1 MMMMMPNRSGPEGRE
16 GAKPE
21 PDCTEGIRLSD
32 SHETINSTTLNIDPF
47 QNNNSDP
54 MQGDDPSTI
63 DCPLQGQRDAS
74 SSCACGANVGFPCIK
89 CSLDKHSPG
98 CQHSIKKNG
107 ENALLWCTFVVGVF
121 LIFPT
126 SLFRCQT
133 WLNLVQLLARVA

>member
-54 MQGDDPSTI
+54 MQGDDPSII
-63 DCPLQGQRDAS
+63 D
-74 SSCACGANVGFPCIK
+74 CACGPNVGFPCIK

-107 ENALLWCTFVVGVF
+107 ENALLWCTG
-121 LIFPT
+121 LNPT
-126 SLFRCQT
+126 
-133 WLNLVQLLARVA
+133 